1 MHSHKV
7 ISFLADMFVGC
18 SGRQGYR
25 WVFPLFFVFQNLPL
39 AVVVVEEV
47 EEGGE
52 EEEEEEVV
60 GYLGN
65 H

>member
-1 MHSHKV
+1 MPR
-7 ISFLADMFVGC
+7 LPLG
-18 SGRQGYR
+18 
-25 WVFPLFFVFQNLPL
+25 FPPLLFQNLPL

-47 EEGGE
+47 EEEGE
-52 EEEEEEVV
+52 EEEV